1 MKTAI
6 PCKITYSETD
16 KYWYV
21 EAPGFYRGIMTDGE
35 TLAEAKAM
43 AAEAVAGLL
52 ETYLEHGDRFT
63 IPKPDESNDWY
74 DIEIDPS
81 LAFALWLRNE
91 RVSRNMTL
99 AKVADQMG
107 LSIRFTKNLK
117 THERPTQP

>member
-6 PCKITYSETD
+6 PCKITYSEID
-16 KYWYV
+16 NYWYV
-21 EAPGFYRGIMTDGE
+21 EAPGFYLGIITDGE

-63 IPKPDESNDWY
+63 IPKPDGSNDWY

-99 AKVADQMG
+99 AKLADQMG